1 MCMYQRDSG
10 NIAGFLKAPDK
21 LLGEECEERSSQ
33 HMEQHG
39 KSHRSGLRESMS
51 GLLPVEDDGVLGPG
65 GYCRLAGDEVRRDEQ
80 SVTDLRS

>member
-1 MCMYQRDSG
+1 
-10 NIAGFLKAPDK
+10 
-21 LLGEECEERSSQ
+21 
-33 HMEQHG
+33 MEQHG